1 MAKGSGSETEERI
14 GKTSSASLICKAL
27 IVVFGLAALVLT
39 SQEIQAYPLH
49 KVQDIIQTAKH
60 QLGVRYRRGGDRPEV
75 GFDCSGF
82 VSWVLAQN
90 GIDLGRS
97 SPEQLK
103 NGTKIARHEL
113 KPGDLVF
120 FTSDR
125 KRKRVAHVGIY
136 LGGGEFIHAASN
148 NHRIQVNDLSE
159 DYWARHYY
167 GARRI

>member
-1 MAKGSGSETEERI
+1 MVTGSSREVEGRIAKISL
-14 GKTSSASLICKAL
+14 ANLICKTL
-27 IVVFGLAALVLT
+27 IVLIGLTALVLT
-39 SQEIQAYPLH
+39 SQEIQAYPIH
-49 KVQDIIQTAKH
+49 KIQDIIQTAKR
-60 QLGVRYRRGGDRPEV
+60 QLGVRYRCGGDRPEL

-103 NGTKIARHEL
+103 NGTKIFSHEL
-113 KPGDLVF
+113 RPGDLVF

-136 LGGGEFIHAASN
+136 LGGGEFIHAVGN

-159 DYWARHYY
+159 EYWARHYY

>member
-1 MAKGSGSETEERI
+1 MI
-14 GKTSSASLICKAL
+14 GKAL
-27 IVVFGLAALVLT
+27 LVVLSLAALVLS
-39 SQEIQAYPLH
+39 SQEIQAYPVNKL
-49 KVQDIIQTAKH
+49 QEIIQTAKH
-60 QLGVRYRRGGDRPEV
+60 QMGVRYRRGGDRPEV

-90 GIDLGRS
+90 GIDVGRS
-97 SPEQLK
+97 SPEQIK
-103 NGTKIARHEL
+103 NGVKIARHEL
-113 KPGDLVF
+113 LPGDLVF

-136 LGGGEFIHAASN
+136 LGEGEFIHAASN

>member
-1 MAKGSGSETEERI
+1 MVMRSGEAKPAQVKRLPLFKAI
-14 GKTSSASLICKAL
+14 FKASIFILAL
-27 IVVFGLAALVLT
+27 IALIAT
-39 SQEIQAYPLH
+39 SQETQAYPVT
-49 KVQDIIQTAKH
+49 KIQSIIQTAKH

-90 GIDLGRS
+90 GIELGRS
-97 SPEQLK
+97 SPDMARQ
-103 NGTKIARHEL
+103 GVKITRNEL
-113 KPGDLVF
+113 QPGDLVF
-120 FTSDR
+120 FTSNR

-148 NHRIQVNDLSE
+148 NRRIQVNDLSE
-159 DYWARHYY
+159 DYWSRHYY

>member
-1 MAKGSGSETEERI
+1 MSQGSGHEAE
-14 GKTSSASLICKAL
+14 GKVAKNPAASLITKIL
-27 IVVFGLAALVLT
+27 IVAFSLGALALT
-39 SQEIQAYPLH
+39 SQEIQAYPIH
-49 KVQDIIQTAKH
+49 KVQAIIQTAKH
-60 QLGVRYRRGGDRPEV
+60 QLGVRYRRGGDRPEI

-90 GIDLGRS
+90 GIDMGRS
-97 SPEQLK
+97 SPEQMK

-113 KPGDLVF
+113 SPGDLVF

-159 DYWARHYY
+159 DYWARHYF